1 MQDYKPI
8 FIHEYER
15 AQEEERRNMLKTL
28 LAKKFGSLSSDILA
42 RLEAADADRLSEWL
56 ENIFT
61 LTLDDLQ
68 AA

>member
-1 MQDYKPI
+1 MNRPSQARCAKT
-8 FIHEYER
+8 
-15 AQEEERRNMLKTL
+15 LKTQ